1 MTEHTIDHDA
11 IAIGLDALTRSGVG
25 WWRVRDPQTT
35 WWSPSMY
42 ALFGLDPSGP
52 VPKPEEI
59 FHLYHPDDTN
69 TVARS
74 WRAMFATDAPMEM
87 RYRILRPDGQIRHV
101 VNWAQRQPPDAQGD
115 RWIIGLLFDVT
126 DQLEDTSLFESER
139 AFRFV
144 AEHTHDMVVRARI
157 DGGMLF
163 VSPACRHVLGYSPAE
178 MLGKSP
184 ADFVV
189 AEDLKWIRT
198 LLQDR
203 IERQELTSPV
213 GYEYRAIH
221 KDGRQVW
228 LSANPRLVLNGGGE
242 LTEMVDVVRDI
253 TARKEADAVLEA
265 ARAEAE
271 AARAEAEAAAAA
283 KSEFLANMSH
293 ELRTPLTS
301 ILGFS
306 RLIGA
311 DGGLSETDRRHLDLV
326 QRAGETLLTVVN
338 DILDFSKLEAG
349 AVTLDATPFSTA
361 DLVDG
366 VVALLAAQAEAK
378 GLALS
383 CAVEGD
389 MRLCGDV
396 ARLRQVLL
404 NLIGNA
410 VKFTAEGS
418 VRVEASASSGADGRA
433 VLTVRVIDTGMGLD
447 PDHIER
453 LFDRFTQG
461 DGSVSRR
468 FGGTGLG
475 LAISR
480 RLIGLM
486 GGEIGA
492 DSDGATG
499 STFWFRVP
507 LAMASLEPDV
517 AAGPDEGLPERPL
530 RILLA
535 EDNPANRV
543 LVAALLTPFDMQLDA
558 VEDGA
563 AAVEAVTAQPYD
575 LILMDMQMPVM
586 DGPAAARAI
595 RASKGPGR
603 DTPIIALTANVLPEQ
618 IAQCRAAGMQAHL
631 AKPIDPSA
639 LIAAIAEHA
648 RPAEAW
654 TRAA

>member
-1 MTEHTIDHDA
+1 MDHGTL
-11 IAIGLDALTRSGVG
+11 AIGLQALTGSGVG

-42 ALFGLDPSGP
+42 ALFGLDPAGP
-52 VPKPEEI
+52 VPTPEEI

-69 TVARS
+69 TVARN
-74 WRAMFATDAPMEM
+74 WRAMFATDDPVEM
-87 RYRILRPDGQIRHV
+87 RYRILRGDGQVRHM
-101 VNWAQRQPPDAQGD
+101 VNWAQRQPADANGD
-115 RWIIGLLFDVT
+115 RWIVGLLFDVT

-144 AEHTHDMVVRARI
+144 AEHTHDMVVRTRI

-163 VSPACRHVLGYSPAE
+163 VSPACRNVLGYSPAE

-184 ADFVV
+184 ADFIV
-189 AEDLKWIRT
+189 AEDIKRIRA

-203 IERQELTSPV
+203 IERQELISPV

-221 KDGRQVW
+221 KDGHQVW
-228 LSANPRLVLNGGGE
+228 LEANPRLVLNGGGE

-253 TARKEADAVLEA
+253 TARKEADAILEA

-311 DGGLSETDRRHLDLV
+311 DGGLSDADRRHLDLV

-349 AVTLDATPFSTA
+349 AVTLDATPFSVA

-378 GLALS
+378 GLSLS
-383 CAVEGD
+383 CVVESD
-389 MRLCGDV
+389 LRLYGDV

-404 NLIGNA
+404 NLVGNA
-410 VKFTAEGS
+410 VKFTDAGS
-418 VRVEASASSGADGRA
+418 VRVEAETSPGVDGRA
-433 VLTVRVIDTGMGLD
+433 VLTVRVVDTGMGID
-447 PDHIER
+447 ADQIDR

-486 GGEIGA
+486 DGEIGA
-492 DSDGATG
+492 RSGGAGG
-499 STFWFRVP
+499 STFWFTAP
-507 LAMASLEPDV
+507 LAVASVEETMAG
-517 AAGPDEGLPERPL
+517 GPDEGLPDRPL

-535 EDNPANRV
+535 EDNPANRM
-543 LVAALLTPFDMQLDA
+543 LVAALLAPFDMQLDA

-563 AAVEAVTAQPYD
+563 AAVEAASRQPYD

-586 DGPAAARAI
+586 DGPTAARAI
-595 RASKGPGR
+595 RASGGPGH

-631 AKPIDPSA
+631 AKPIDPAA

-648 RPAEAW
+648 RADETR

>member
-1 MTEHTIDHDA
+1 MDHDTL
-11 IAIGLDALTRSGVG
+11 AIGLQALTGSGVG

-42 ALFGLDPSGP
+42 ALFGLDPAGP
-52 VPKPEEI
+52 VPTPEEI

-69 TVARS
+69 TVGRS
-74 WRAMFATDAPMEM
+74 WRAMFSSDEPVEM
-87 RYRILRPDGQIRHV
+87 RYRILRRDGQVRHV
-101 VNWAQRQPPDAQGD
+101 VNWAQRQPADAAGD
-115 RWIIGLLFDVT
+115 RWIVGLLFDVT
-126 DQLEDTSLFESER
+126 DQLEDASLFESER

-144 AEHTHDMVVRARI
+144 AEHTHDMVVRTRI
-157 DGGMLF
+157 DGGILF
-163 VSPACRHVLGYSPAE
+163 VSPACRNVLGYSPSE

-184 ADFVV
+184 AEFIVP
-189 AEDLKWIRT
+189 EDLVSIRA
-198 LLQDR
+198 LLHGR
-203 IERQELTSPV
+203 IERQELISPT
-213 GYEYRAIH
+213 GYEYRATH
-221 KDGRQVW
+221 KNGHQVW
-228 LSANPRLVLNGGGE
+228 LEANPRLVLNGAGE

-253 TARKEADAVLEA
+253 TARKEAEAVLEA

-271 AARAEAEAAAAA
+271 TARAQAEAAAAA

-311 DGGLSETDRRHLDLV
+311 DGGMSHTDRRHLDLV

-361 DLVDG
+361 DLVGG
-366 VVALLAAQAEAK
+366 VVALLAAQAEGK
-378 GLALS
+378 GLSLTCNVAN
-383 CAVEGD
+383 D
-389 MRLCGDV
+389 MRLCGDA

-404 NLIGNA
+404 NLVGNA
-410 VKFTAEGS
+410 VKFTDSGS
-418 VRVEASASSGADGRA
+418 VHVEAETAPGVDDGHA
-433 VLTVRVIDTGMGLD
+433 VLTVRVVDTGMGID
-447 PDHIER
+447 ADHVDR

-492 DSDGATG
+492 QSDEGTG
-499 STFWFRVP
+499 STFWFTAP
-507 LAMASLEPDV
+507 LAVPSADEAV
-517 AAGPDEGLPERPL
+517 ADRPQEGLLDRPL

-543 LVAALLTPFDMQLDA
+543 LVAALLSPFDMRLDT

-563 AAVEAVTAQPYD
+563 AAVEAVANQTYD

-586 DGPAAARAI
+586 DGPSAARAI
-595 RASKGPGR
+595 RASTGPGR
-603 DTPIIALTANVLPEQ
+603 DTPIVALTANVLPEQ

-631 AKPIDPSA
+631 AKPIDPAA
-639 LIAAIAEHA
+639 LIAAIAEHN
-648 RPAEAW
+648 RLGLTEP
-654 TRAA
+654 

>member
-1 MTEHTIDHDA
+1 MDHDTL
-11 IAIGLDALTRSGVG
+11 AIGLQALTGSGVG

-42 ALFGLDPSGP
+42 DLFGLDPAGP
-52 VPKPEEI
+52 VPTPEEI

-69 TVARS
+69 TVARN
-74 WRAMFATDAPMEM
+74 WRAMFSTDDPVEM
-87 RYRILRPDGQIRHV
+87 RYRILRRDGQVRHV
-101 VNWAQRQPPDAQGD
+101 VNWARRQPADANGD
-115 RWIIGLLFDVT
+115 RWIVGLLFDVT

-144 AEHTHDMVVRARI
+144 AEHTHDMVVRTRI

-163 VSPACRHVLGYSPAE
+163 VSPACRNVLGYSPTE

-184 ADFVV
+184 ADFIV
-189 AEDLKWIRT
+189 AEDVKRIRA

-203 IERQELTSPV
+203 IERQELISPV
-213 GYEYRAIH
+213 GYEYRAVH

-228 LSANPRLVLNGGGE
+228 LEANPRLVLNGGGE

-253 TARKEADAVLEA
+253 TARKEADAILEA

-306 RLIGA
+306 RLIGV
-311 DGGLSETDRRHLDLV
+311 DGGLSDTDRRHLELV

-349 AVTLDATPFSTA
+349 AVTLDATPFSVA

-366 VVALLAAQAEAK
+366 VVALLAAQAGAK

-383 CAVEGD
+383 SVVESD
-389 MRLCGDV
+389 MRLCGDI

-410 VKFTAEGS
+410 VKFTDRGS
-418 VRVEASASSGADGRA
+418 IRVEASITAGVDARA
-433 VLTVRVIDTGMGLD
+433 MLTVRVVDTGTGVD
-447 PDHIER
+447 PDQIDR

-492 DSDGATG
+492 ESDGATG
-499 STFWFRVP
+499 SVFWFSVP
-507 LAMASLEPDV
+507 LTMATVEAPFASG
-517 AAGPDEGLPERPL
+517 ADEGLPDRPL

-543 LVAALLTPFDMQLDA
+543 LVTALLTPFDIDLDV

-563 AAVEAVTAQPYD
+563 AAVEAVRGQAYD

-586 DGPAAARAI
+586 DGPAATRAI
-595 RASKGPGR
+595 RALQGPGR

-631 AKPIDPSA
+631 AKPIDPVA
-639 LIAAIAEHA
+639 LIAAISEHA
-648 RPAEAW
+648 RPDETR